1 MKFKNLTLNSAE
13 DSYLTIVDEEGNEE
27 LCQIIFTLDSEELG
41 KKYVVFARV
50 SEIEKYYSDDDS
62 DDEQIEVGAASYV
75 EGENG
80 QGELKEIETDEEWAM
95 IEEALEEFD
104 DALEEHQHEHEHKC
118 HCHEREF
125 CEGSECECDC
135 ECECE
140 EEDECG
146 CGCGCGCHHEHKEEK

>member
-1 MKFKNLTLNSAE
+1 MDYKKFELVPETEKYINILN
-13 DSYLTIVDEEGNEE
+13 EEGNEE

>member
-125 CEGSECECDC
+125 CEGSECEC
-135 ECECE
+135 ECE